1 MRGWIGALV
10 VLGASLWLSGCAAE
24 PPSGSS
30 TDAAAS
36 RVEQLDDL
44 GALWSFYK
52 FHYIEDGRVVALDE
66 NRITTSEGQGYAM
79 LRAVWSDDAE
89 TFASVWA
96 WTKQHLQVRED
107 HLFAWK
113 WKDRVLDLHSATDAD
128 TDIALALLL
137 AARVFEEPGYE
148 AEAREII
155 DDIWEFEI
163 LEVAGAY
170 FPTAGDWAKQE
181 SRPTLHVAYL
191 APYAYAEFAKVDPVH
206 PWKRVID
213 TSYDVLHWL
222 YFDQEVSFPPEIVY
236 VDRATGSL
244 ALANRRGG
252 ETSDFSYDAF
262 PIYWR
267 VAQDQRWHHRWQ
279 APLREKMLAPL
290 RRAYAETGRLFDRY
304 DLAGKPLSNLEALP
318 LYATVHAL
326 ASVIDEEFA
335 MQLQREK
342 LDPLWQNALAGRD
355 SPYYLHNWLWF
366 DRALDLDLTRRFDE
380 FLGFLYPF
388 DSRSFS
394 ATFPWLSFLACL
406 LLFPFARFARGPISR
421 PIAVVAFLVPAFAV
435 CVQYLAWR
443 GLHSLNFIEPMGPAI
458 SISLWLAEL
467 YCFFSVVLLVVQVGV
482 GAPRPRRRPEATT
495 YRPPVD
501 ILIPIFREPLEI
513 LERTLLA
520 ARAIRYSPF
529 EIHVLD
535 DGHRSE
541 VRELAERLGVRYLA
555 GPQKHA
561 KAGNLNHAIPQCEG
575 ELIVVFDTDHVP
587 VASFLEETVPWF
599 HDPGVGFVQ
608 TPHHFGNPDIF
619 QRAFR
624 VSGRIPNE
632 QDMFNH
638 AIQSRRDAWGGAF
651 FVGSG
656 AVFRRTAIEGIGGF
670 KLLSITEDIHT
681 SQHLHAAGWRS
692 VFVDRDLAVGLAAEN
707 LASYIVQRRRWMLGC
722 LQIFF
727 RDNPLW
733 LRGLSLRQRLGYF
746 ASLYYFFFPL
756 ARIIFWTAPLAYL
769 LFHLHP
775 IFSQV
780 SVLTALLIP
789 YLIVL
794 PMMSTVLVPGWPRP
808 LWGPFYEGAVS
819 APLARSM
826 FDLLL
831 PKSLGFAVTPKGL
844 KSEKARFDWRSS
856 KWTLLLAA
864 VMAFAIAK
872 GLLELELFGIEKD
885 AYFFNLTW
893 AGFNLLFLVASIMV
907 AWERP
912 QLRGEGR
919 VPCDRPA
926 RIRFG
931 NDVVAAR
938 ARDLSLSGCALD
950 LERAAQL
957 PSEFSLEL
965 GSVTGPIELRGRLVY
980 HERIRR
986 EDRVGVQFLD
996 LSSEARTGL
1005 LLKVIA
1011 APETWSSAHASEVRS
1026 YIGAAA
1032 AFFAALVRFP
1042 RAQRR
1047 TRRRHPR
1054 AFRLQRLRLVSGG
1067 RDEAVLLCGVSP
1079 LGLGVV
1085 RAGSPPLVGAHW
1097 RISCLTGPERQG
1109 RVVHVRRR
1117 MLFLWQIGIELVEQ
1131 PGGSRAIEV
1140 ELAA

>member
-10 VLGASLWLSGCAAE
+10 VLGAVLFLAACAAE
-24 PPSGSS
+24 SPTEPSS
-30 TDAAAS
+30 S
-36 RVEQLDDL
+36 RVERLDGL

-52 FHYIEDGRVVALDE
+52 FHYIDDGRVVALDE
-66 NRITTSEGQGYAM
+66 GRITTSEGQGYAM
-79 LRAVWSDDAE
+79 LRAVWSDDPAS
-89 TFASVWA
+89 FASAWQ
-96 WTKQHLQVRED
+96 WTKQHLQVRDD

-113 WKDRVLDLHSATDAD
+113 WKDRVLDIHSATDAD

-137 AARVFEEPGYE
+137 ASRVFEEPGYE
-148 AEAREII
+148 AEARAII
-155 DDIWEFEI
+155 EDIWELEI
-163 LEVAGAY
+163 LEVGDAY

-181 SRPTLHVAYL
+181 SVPTLHVAYL
-191 APYAYAEFAKVDPVH
+191 APYAYEEFAKVDPSH

-213 TSYDVLHWL
+213 TSYDILDWL
-222 YFDQEVSFPPEIVY
+222 YLDQELSLPPEIIY
-236 VDRATGSL
+236 VDRETGAL
-244 ALANRRGG
+244 ALTSRRGG
-252 ETSDFSYDAF
+252 KISHFSYDAF

-267 VAQDQRWHHRWQ
+267 VALDSRWHSRWQ
-279 APLREKMLAPL
+279 GPLRARMLEPL
-290 RRAYAETGRLFDRY
+290 RRAYAEDGRLFDRY
-304 DLAGKPLSNLEALP
+304 DLNGKALSDLEALP
-318 LYATVHAL
+318 LYATLHSL
-326 ASVIDEEFA
+326 ASVVDEEFA
-335 MQLQREK
+335 RKLQDEK
-342 LDPLWQNALAGRD
+342 LDALFAKALAGRD

-388 DSRSFS
+388 DTRAFS
-394 ATFPWLSFLACL
+394 ASFPTVPFVACL
-406 LLFPFARFARGPISR
+406 LLFPFARFARGRFWR
-421 PIAVVAFLVPAFAV
+421 PIAVVAFLVPAFV
-435 CVQYLAWR
+435 LCVRYLGWR
-443 GLHSLNFIEPMGPAI
+443 GLHSLNFIEPMGPLI
-458 SISLWLAEL
+458 SISLWAAEL

-482 GAPRPRRRPEATT
+482 GAPRPRRRPESTSF
-495 YRPPVD
+495 RPRVD
-501 ILIPIFREPLEI
+501 ILIPIFREPIEI

-520 ARAIRYSPF
+520 ARAIRYAPF

-535 DGHRSE
+535 DGRRPE

-575 ELIVVFDTDHVP
+575 ELIVVFDTDHIP

-599 HDPGVGFVQ
+599 QDSGVGFVQ
-608 TPHHFGNPDIF
+608 TPHHFSNPDIF

-638 AIQSRRDAWGGAF
+638 AIQSRRDEWGGSF

-656 AVFRRTAIEGIGGF
+656 AVFRRAAIEGIGGF

-727 RDNPLW
+727 RDNPLL
-733 LRGLSLRQRLGYF
+733 LRGLSLRQRIGYF

-756 ARIIFWTAPLAYL
+756 ARIVFWAAPLAYL

-780 SVLTALLIP
+780 SVLTAHLIP

-794 PMMSTVLVPGWPRP
+794 PMISTVLLPGWPRP

-844 KSEKARFDWRSS
+844 MTEQARFDWRST

-872 GLLELELFGIEKD
+872 GLLEFELFGIEKD
-885 AYFFNLTW
+885 AYFFNLAW
-893 AGFNLLFLVASIMV
+893 AGFNLLFLIAAVMV

-912 QLRGEGR
+912 QRREEGR
-919 VPCDRPA
+919 VACQRPVRLLTA
-926 RIRFG
+926 
-931 NDVVAAR
+931 DSMVAAVT
-938 ARDLSLSGCALD
+938 RDVSLSGCALV
-950 LERAAQL
+950 LEHASLL
-957 PSEFSLEL
+957 PSEFMLEL
-965 GSVTGPIELRGRLVY
+965 DTGIRPLALRARLVY
-980 HERIRR
+980 HERLDRQ
-986 EDRVGVQFLD
+986 ERVGVQFVD
-996 LSSEARTGL
+996 PSADARRDL
-1005 LLKVIA
+1005 LLQVIA
-1011 APETWSSAHASEVRS
+1011 DPETWVAAHAGETRS
-1026 YIGAAA
+1026 YAVSAAI
-1032 AFFAALVRFP
+1032 FFAAMFRFP
-1042 RAQRR
+1042 RAHRQS
-1047 TRRRHPR
+1047 RRRHPR
-1054 AFRLQRLRLVSGG
+1054 AGRLQRLRLVIGG
-1067 RDEAVLLCGVSP
+1067 RDERVVLRNISP
-1079 LGLGVV
+1079 LGLAVL
-1085 RAGSPPLVGAHW
+1085 RAGAAPAVGTTW
-1097 RISCLTGPERQG
+1097 RISCLAGSPSWG
-1109 RVVHVRRR
+1109 RVVRVRRCW
-1117 MLFLWQIGIELVEQ
+1117 MFLWEVGVELVD
-1131 PGGSRAIEV
+1131 PPRDSPAIEV